1 MVGFVK
7 NYKGGEN
14 EQIAVKNKVPTISDG
29 YTISKL
35 TVKER

>member
-14 EQIAVKNKVPTISDG
+14 EQIAVKKQGADNIRWVHD
-29 YTISKL
+29 
-35 TVKER
+35 R